1 MGKKT
6 LGWPTGYYFHESD
19 IQNIE
24 ERGAPLLGRTE
35 SLLENLGRGK
45 VGGGKIKKMGRM
57 MEGKKNVE
65 KYANA
70 SAKGVSCPGKKN

>member
-1 MGKKT
+1 M
-6 LGWPTGYYFHESD
+6 
-19 IQNIE
+19 E
-24 ERGAPLLGRTE
+24 ERGAPLLGRTGGLSE
-35 SLLENLGRGK
+35 ILGRRK
-45 VGGGKIKKMGRM
+45 VGGGKIKKMGMM